1 MNICTIIFHIV
12 SGFSVVRKDFCDLLE
27 NGNLSDLHELNQ
39 IHYQQAIKPQT
50 GDMEGYTMY
59 VNRKIW

>member
-1 MNICTIIFHIV
+1 MNICTIMFHIV

-39 IHYQQAIKPQT
+39 IHYQQAIKPQRLVVLKA
-50 GDMEGYTMY
+50 TMY

>member
-39 IHYQQAIKPQT
+39 IHYQQAIKPQLVT
-50 GDMEGYTMY
+50 LKATMY